1 MARRIAPI
9 GHEEQLTLVDHL
21 DELRSRLFTS
31 LIFVGIV
38 FALTFWQSDRVLGV
52 ITKPIDNALSTNK
65 STEDKQLDADEVQY
79 AFQESVTKAIDALQ
93 ADSADLSKAVTALR
107 TSDTLA
113 SDAELRRTIA
123 TLQAR
128 IAARGK
134 ALDLLDLEPPAIDR
148 RPVTLGVTEP
158 FLVTITS
165 SLYAALLFSLPFLL
179 YQIYAFV
186 IPAFTPREK
195 QVAVPL
201 MFMVPF
207 LFVAGVAF
215 AYYLVLPQ
223 AANFLLNFNDNEFD
237 IQVQGREAVSF
248 VTTFLIGVGL
258 MFQLPVGILA
268 VNRSGIVSVPQLRA
282 ARRYAVVIFA
292 VVAAVLTPTPD
303 PGTMLLALT
312 PLVLLYEL
320 SIIAASWLEKYRPLE
335 PPSEE
340 QVLGE
345 LATDYAPLPFDDDDD
360 SPPALP

>member
-31 LIFVGIV
+31 LLFVGLV

-52 ITKPIDNALSTNK
+52 ITKPIDDALSVNQ
-65 STEDKQLDADEVQY
+65 STEDKKKDADEVQY
-79 AFQESVTKAIDALQ
+79 AFQAAVSKAMDALQ
-93 ADSADLSKAVTALR
+93 ADTADLSTAVTELRNSKAL
-107 TSDTLA
+107 A
-113 SDAELRRTIA
+113 GDAELKASIA
-123 TLQAR
+123 ALQAK
-128 IAARGK
+128 IAVRAK
-134 ALDLLDLEPPAIDR
+134 ALDKLDLRPPPIDR
-148 RPVTLGVTEP
+148 RPITLGVTEP
-158 FLVTITS
+158 FLVTIRS

-179 YQIYAFV
+179 YQLYAFI

-201 MFMVPF
+201 MFMIPF
-207 LFVAGVAF
+207 LFIAGVAF

-268 VNRSGIVSVPQLRA
+268 VNRSGIISIKQLRSG
-282 ARRYAVVIFA
+282 RRYAIVVFA

-303 PGTMLLALT
+303 PGTMLLAMT

-320 SIIAASWLEKYRPLE
+320 SIIAASLLERYRPLE
-335 PPSEE
+335 PMSDE

-345 LATDYAPLPFDDDDD
+345 LAADYAPLPLDDED
-360 SPPALP
+360 

>member
-9 GHEEQLTLVDHL
+9 AHEEQLTLVDHL
-21 DELRSRLFTS
+21 DELRSRLVSS
-31 LIFVGIV
+31 LLFVALV
-38 FALTFWQSDRVLGV
+38 FAFTFWQSDAILGV
-52 ITKPIDNALSTNK
+52 ITKPIDNALSTHK
-65 STEDKQLDADEVQY
+65 SSEDKELDSDEVQY
-79 AFQESVTKAIDALQ
+79 QYQATVSKALEALK
-93 ADSADLSKAVTALR
+93 ADSQDLNAAVEALGASASVEDDKALAAAL
-107 TSDTLA
+107 A
-113 SDAELRRTIA
+113 K
-123 TLQAR
+123 LQTR
-128 IAARGK
+128 VDARGK
-134 ALDLLDLEPPAIDR
+134 VLDKLDLTPPAIDR

-158 FLVTITS
+158 FLVTIRS
-165 SLYAALLFSLPFLL
+165 SLYAALLLSLPFLL

-186 IPAFTPREK
+186 IPAFTPRER

-201 MFMVPF
+201 MFMIPF

-268 VNRSGIVSVPQLRA
+268 VNRSGIISIPQLRSG
-282 ARRYAVVIFA
+282 RRYAIVVFA

-303 PGTMLLALT
+303 PGTMLLAMT

-320 SIIAASWLEKYRPLE
+320 SIIAASLLERYRPLE
-335 PPSEE
+335 PPSEQQILDDLE
-340 QVLGE
+340 
-345 LATDYAPLPFDDDDD
+345 AYAPLPMDGDD
-360 SPPALP
+360 